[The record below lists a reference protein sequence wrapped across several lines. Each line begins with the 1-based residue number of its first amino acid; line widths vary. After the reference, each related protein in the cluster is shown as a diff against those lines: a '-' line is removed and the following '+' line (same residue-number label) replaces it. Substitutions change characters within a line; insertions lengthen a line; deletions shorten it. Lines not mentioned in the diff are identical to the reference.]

1 MEAFQPF
8 DVFRIVGPIFRAER
22 PELYEVK
29 LIQPCQ
35 FIENPLC
42 RLVQVFVIVNQTA
55 RQFHVIIVAAF
66 FVAGLL
72 YEKHFEMFAVKT

>member
-1 MEAFQPF
+1 MSFG
-8 DVFRIVGPIFRAER
+8 VVGPVLGTER

-35 FIENPLC
+35 FIEDPLC

-55 RQFHVIIVAAF
+55 RQFHVIIVAVF

-72 YEKHFEMFAVKT
+72 YEKHFKMFAVKT